1 MTPSSPHRIR
11 WGLIFA
17 VWTTYGLL
25 GAAQEHLS
33 YASGVTASTAATT
46 GPNREAMQ
54 LMGCIV

>member
-33 YASGVTASTAATT
+33 YASGVTSSTAETT
-46 GPNREAMQ
+46 DPSREAMQ
-54 LMGCIV
+54 LIAVEV